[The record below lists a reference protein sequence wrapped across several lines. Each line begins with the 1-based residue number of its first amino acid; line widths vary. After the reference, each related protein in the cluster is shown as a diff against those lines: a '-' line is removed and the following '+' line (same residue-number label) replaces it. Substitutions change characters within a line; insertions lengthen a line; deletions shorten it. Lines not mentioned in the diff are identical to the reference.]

1 MGQMEAP
8 VIIAGVLVLWYL
20 ISWEYKFK
28 REYAT
33 LGLAFLTFVQ
43 SVYFL
48 TYVTFTTTQPEHTAL
63 LTTLT
68 LMPPVFD
75 LIRGEY
81 PDIGVVM
88 STLALLMFS
97 TSNGVDNTFR
107 DIGIILA
114 ILPIGVA
121 VVYSYLRPKNRT

>member
-1 MGQMEAP
+1 MGQLEAP
-8 VIIAGVLVLWYL
+8 VIVGGGIVLWYL

-28 REYAT
+28 RESTT

-68 LMPPVFD
+68 LTPPVFD

-97 TSNGVDNTFR
+97 TNDGVDNEFKSV
-107 DIGIILA
+107 GIILA
-114 ILPIGVA
+114 ILPIGLA
-121 VVYSYLRPKNRT
+121 VVYLNLRTKHRT